1 MLNTQENT
9 INQHKEL
16 LEIWNPYNQRPNT
29 SSFGKHLS
37 NILEITFNLENPS
50 TLRNSVL
57 SLTMCRL
64 SFQKFMLQ
72 EMLVLRLI
80 FSLKDKREKIFI
92 ILSQFLLLTH
102 SFNIT
107 SLDIQERKKFPHQSV
122 STLFIKK
129 VSEPSTPTQFQL
141 LPQLAS
147 ELTLSTML
155 WIHFS

>member
-107 SLDIQERKKFPHQSV
+107 SLDIQEKKKFHHLSA

-129 VSEPSTPTQFQL
+129 DSDAFMLIQYQL
-141 LPQLAS
+141 LQQRAL
-147 ELTLSTML
+147 E
-155 WIHFS
+155 